1 MRVCGGLFMMEKDG
15 KCLCLTCG
23 NRVDGLFT
31 PNGHRF
37 ACPVAL
43 ANAQAIK
50 NREKQSLT

>member
-1 MRVCGGLFMMEKDG
+1 MMEKDG

-50 NREKQSLT
+50 NREKQSPT